1 MLTVEA
7 AKDTHASLIYLVLT
21 AIIPLLPISRPFGN
35 LIPIIS
41 GDRSRPAARIRAY
54 FGEIES
60 KKINKGKKRERE
72 RERNKKKETISG
84 YACDCVRGKTYA
96 SVSEINSLAAAPFK
110 LG

>member
-72 RERNKKKETISG
+72 REREREKQKEG
-84 YACDCVRGKTYA
+84 ND
-96 SVSEINSLAAAPFK
+96 
-110 LG
+110 